1 MWGATLRRR
10 LREACRIMVDNSSHT
25 SPYRAEAWHPRARQA
40 FRATFRRSFYIQRP
54 PAGRLSS
61 GDVNKPPPPVCAKQ

>member
-10 LREACRIMVDNSSHT
+10 LREACRTIVDNSSHA
-25 SPYRAEAWHPRARQA
+25 SPYRAEAWHPRAPQA
-40 FRATFRRSFYIQRP
+40 FRATFRRSFYMQRS

-61 GDVNKPPPPVCAKQ
+61 GDANSQPPPVCAKQ